1 MRLFLISIID
11 IVLFLNSSAMEVR
24 LRNIIVLVSFIL
36 VITPYT
42 IGINSLPIFGF
53 GLEESPMYIM
63 LFLKVDDSKERN
75 DNFSLHYSYN
85 EIFP

>member
-1 MRLFLISIID
+1 
-11 IVLFLNSSAMEVR
+11 MEVR

-75 DNFSLHYSYN
+75 DNFSSFIYFKSSYCVIILLLSKTFKPN
-85 EIFP
+85 ALNH